1 MNKNELEKGD
11 NQNLKKQERKNDKK
25 NSFAIKKEY
34 FGGGTILAPNG
45 TILSFTDLK
54 KI

>member
-1 MNKNELEKGD
+1 MNKNELGKGI
-11 NQNLKKQERKNDKK
+11 NPNLKKQERKIDKK
-25 NSFAIKKEY
+25 NNFALKKEY